1 MEPIHNRLSIA
12 TDNRT
17 GPVQPLFTSVLH
29 KGLHGGPDVT
39 HARGSEYSS
48 VRSTQHHGKG
58 APSKDKEQEGTGTR
72 LLNMLRKTLK
82 ESDSEEVEVAPEIPS
97 LVAFGNVAGC
107 LAVHIKSCRYFTT
120 KINLQHYTRLF
131 IRITVNNIVKC
142 TKTSTL
148 QIRDS
153 GRNTMIKFD
162 EVKYFSVQVPRRQ
175 DDERNNVALELMQYD
190 DTEKYPTLLGSV
202 QIHLY
207 EIIQK
212 GCFTEDLKMTQ
223 KNTLICSL
231 EVEFMFSYGN
241 FGYGF
246 SHQLKPLQK
255 IIEPPM
261 FMNIA
266 PPPERTDP
274 VTNVII
280 PQPVQYPAFLSPDL
294 NVTIGT
300 ADTLHRP
307 NQPSLVRL
315 EKLQEQPRQRLEK
328 MKKEY
333 RNLGTWIEKASYL
346 EQALTP
352 KLEHSDIKESNSS
365 EIFGSLDF
373 SPSEE
378 RFKHVSSDVTFKS
391 ERMAS
396 TSSELL
402 DSDEKKELIVPTLS
416 HTAQDHLTAV
426 LPKSDDSTVPH
437 EGSSFGSI
445 PSLEITE
452 ESKISPLDE
461 YQSEAVPD
469 RKSKMALFPP
479 EVKMKEKHP
488 SILKTDISA
497 SEVGFTWTEY
507 SPPPSFRSEYIQ
519 VEPRYQKFNYKA
531 GFDPFLRNLNK
542 TMSDRKRKDQDIYQ
556 CGKFLSAEVIEH
568 EDQDPP
574 YPARSTP
581 AGSTDKTWAYDP
593 NIIAIKTSDT
603 KDKSAREPSIITIKT
618 SDTKNKSAQ
627 DPPINPMTTSDTKN
641 KLADVSI
648 VDTIKTSDSKTMS
661 ASDPTVKTT
670 KTLDPKKKLSHDPG
684 TIPIKSLDNKNELNK
699 KLQNA
704 SLPSFKRESSV
715 TENVNTCCLSKS
727 LNLTSHIEDLRQS
740 MVLKS
745 ILNKNLQDLSDKLF
759 SKPEV
764 YINTEATKK
773 SSSPLLSIHDKPSS
787 STTEEVF
794 EKIQDLSNW
803 LSEKDI
809 LNSKSLLSQIIK
821 NISED
826 SLSKGRSK
834 TSLEKEDYVS
844 EKHLEADE
852 IDLPM
857 EKKSSFKRKHSG
869 SEVGSSKSGV
879 NGMASDYIIKQIF
892 TAPIFS
898 KLDMA
903 LRQSRETQEDLQD
916 PTLWER
922 SLPSHVLV
930 QYEEKDEKTELPQP
944 KSVVSQIIQAFPIDT
959 LLESGMIKV
968 IELNKE
974 YQESS
979 SLDTKIGFP
988 EESPVYSTDDYSG
1001 IRSKTEALSQQ
1012 YMPIPQEATSSV
1024 SRIEF
1029 IEEDQNMFLQDSK
1042 YHPTPGK
1049 NTDLPR
1055 NRQRLGEEDDL
1066 SSILENLGASLM
1078 GKLNESDAVMF
1089 KSFLKNIF
1097 NIFFKYNQSERRQP
1111 EKELESLIRHSF
1123 PHDTEHL
1130 EEIQMDFD
1138 KAEKLDRKPSLS
1150 PKLRVFLEELSESEV
1165 KNLKSELSKHIQHYL
1180 VERLSESGHILKE
1193 DLPKIYQNLYL
1204 MNEKAE
1210 PKGQSIFQE
1219 KYSETIKEI
1228 MSFINNFN
1236 HHFIDKHLEIK
1247 LRSFLND
1254 ILQNYFLKNLSKSSL
1269 FNETESE
1276 TTHSNISSLRT
1287 KSSSIP
1293 FHGLGQ
1299 DISRGSFGGRLEI
1312 NMKYPL
1318 SKSLQNCL
1326 SALSENELLNLK
1338 ADLSKHLQCLFIEK
1352 LSKSGVMTES
1362 QLEGINQHIR
1372 FLNSSPTQLKCIKT
1386 DSELRDENHFME
1398 KHSEKQNNYSKDFQK
1413 NSLQRVPMDTLI
1425 ETELIRNEEKEYFSL
1440 HNLKENPSVIRKQN
1454 TYFPKEGPKTV
1465 TLIKVQPS
1473 SNKVTQAI
1481 PFIKPVERLPG
1492 TLLKNQRRDHG
1503 FVQLSCAENSVYKTE
1518 IPDPYNWGGKSKITQ
1533 SKACFE
1539 RMLKMKSLEKQ
1550 EHINIYKWTV
1560 QEKPEA
1566 VLSPCIRTQY
1576 NCTLQRDDEEYL
1588 NRLPFPSWQSLHPI
1602 KSEMGM
1608 KPKLEDQYYQR
1619 LKGNNNNNKKHLV
1632 TFAQYKKEMHTPSI
1646 KPNENFYEKCARVPE
1661 LQSFKYKVLED
1672 EKNSKPFFFPEV
1684 LTRENLKSKIRKERD
1699 HVPKPKKS
1707 FNKIVRILPTT
1718 LPATRIHLRKSV
1730 PKTLLH
1736 WTARRTIHDCSD
1748 KFEEFPV
1755 TSFKQLKK
1763 VKSRAKMLGKNAD
1776 DSYNQTKH
1784 SMRPY
1789 TAPEVNK
1796 RRESATGKLAS
1807 PRMVSAGLVH
1817 VSDTNSDY
1825 DMRKM
1830 RPKKIKRGYGKPYAR
1845 L

>member
-162 EVKYFSVQVPRRQ
+162 EVKYFSVQ
-175 DDERNNVALELMQYD
+175 
-190 DTEKYPTLLGSV
+190 
-202 QIHLY
+202 
-207 EIIQK
+207 
-212 GCFTEDLKMTQ
+212 
-223 KNTLICSL
+223 
-231 EVEFMFSYGN
+231 
-241 FGYGF
+241 
-246 SHQLKPLQK
+246 LKPLQK

-274 VTNVII
+274 VT
-280 PQPVQYPAFLSPDL
+280 
-294 NVTIGT
+294 
-300 ADTLHRP
+300 
-307 NQPSLVRL
+307 
-315 EKLQEQPRQRLEK
+315 LEK

-497 SEVGFTWTEY
+497 SE
-507 SPPPSFRSEYIQ
+507 
-519 VEPRYQKFNYKA
+519 KFNYKA

-1830 RPKKIKRGYGKPYAR
+1830 RPPKRLKEDMENRTLVCDIIQMLNHAE
-1845 L
+1845 